1 MAIGKCQAIALPAGV
16 NGLQGVLQMPGH
28 SQFTQRMLQHL
39 PGVDGQQ
46 ALHRPAAQTDDI
58 DAEAIVG
65 QVVGKLAANQTVP
78 EDGDTSHA
86 TQAFTEAVIVLQIID
101 ADQR

>member
-1 MAIGKCQAIALPAGV
+1 
-16 NGLQGVLQMPGH
+16 
-28 SQFTQRMLQHL
+28 MLQHL

-58 DAEAIVG
+58 DVKTVVG
-65 QVVGKLAANQTVP
+65 QVVGKLAADQAVP

-86 TQAFTEAVIVLQIID
+86 AQAFTEAVIVLQIID